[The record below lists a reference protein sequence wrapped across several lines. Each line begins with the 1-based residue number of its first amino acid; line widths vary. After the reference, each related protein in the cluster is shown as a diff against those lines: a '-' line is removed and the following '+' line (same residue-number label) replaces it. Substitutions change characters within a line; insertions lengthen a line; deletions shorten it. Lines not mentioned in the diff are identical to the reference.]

1 MRDKAEAR
9 FWVKRGRCV
18 LKDIKIKLTFSE
30 IILLLSIIYVG
41 GFNEHIS
48 CLISCIASV
57 YFFVEIFSKK
67 EIRLQVNLFSISIT
81 VLCLF
86 YGLTCFWAID
96 AGMSFIGCLK
106 FMPVFLYMLILWQE
120 EKEKQILDILPYI
133 AAGLVV
139 VSAVGAQIPFLKA
152 FFVVAGRFA
161 GFFQYP
167 NTFALFLLLCE
178 LLILQKARLKVIDYA
193 VAFVL
198 IGGLLYTGSRTVF
211 LLFITSNIAMLML
224 IVKRKARIK
233 MILVMSFSII
243 TVLFIMYLFKDN
255 AIISR
260 YLNMDFGA
268 STFIGRI
275 LYFVD
280 ALPLLIKYPFGMGYM
295 GYYYIQNSIQT
306 GVYNVTYVH
315 NDFLQ
320 IFLDTGWLPGILFLL
335 AVISFFFKK
344 TVTKS
349 RKLIVGTFCLH
360 TLFDFNL
367 QFIAMFLLLVTLMD
381 VDNEKVRIF
390 KIKKWMKSIPIVI
403 FVLNIYMAV
412 ALLFAHYEQ
421 REIANAIYPYNTR
434 NTLQMME
441 VESDLEEANRIADRI
456 IKQNKTY
463 FAPYSIKSKY
473 AYLTGDFVE
482 VIRNKNEVFLRYPFK
497 YTEYK
502 EYCVMLINGAAL
514 YERQGDKSS
523 VDICNSEILA
533 AYDKLMKNKTRLS
546 KLGRRI
552 EEQPTLE
559 FSDSVLTYI
568 NKLKGEN
575 E

>member
-1 MRDKAEAR
+1 M
-9 FWVKRGRCV
+9 KRGRCV
-18 LKDIKIKLTFSE
+18 LKDFKIKFAFSE
-30 IILLLSIIYVG
+30 IILLLSIICVG
-41 GFNEHIS
+41 GFNEYIS
-48 CLISCIASV
+48 CLISCITSV
-57 YFFVEIFSKK
+57 YFFIKVFSKK
-67 EIRLQVNLFSISIT
+67 EIRLQVNLLSISII
-81 VLCLF
+81 VLSLY
-86 YGLTCFWAID
+86 YGLTCFWAIS
-96 AGMSFIGCLK
+96 AGMSFIGFLK
-106 FMPVFLYMLILWQE
+106 FMPIFLYMLISWQE
-120 EKEKQILDILPYI
+120 EKEKEILDILPYI

-178 LLILQKARLKVIDYA
+178 LLVLQKGKLKIIDYV
-193 VAFVL
+193 VAFIL

-211 LLFITSNIAMLML
+211 LLFIASNIAMFIL
-224 IVKRKARIK
+224 IANRKVRIK
-233 MILVMSFSII
+233 MLLVMAFSMI
-243 TVLFIMYLFKDN
+243 TMLFIMYLFKDN
-255 AIISR
+255 AIINR

-268 STFIGRI
+268 STFIGRL
-275 LYFVD
+275 LYVVD
-280 ALPLLIKYPFGMGYM
+280 ALPLLLKYPFGMGYM

-320 IFLDTGWLPGILFLL
+320 IFLDIGWIPGILFLI

-344 TVTKS
+344 TVTKA

-381 VDNEKVRIF
+381 VDTEKVRIL
-390 KIKKWMKSIPIVI
+390 KIKKWMKAIPAVI
-403 FVLNIYMAV
+403 FVLNIYLAV
-412 ALLFAHYEQ
+412 ALILAHYEQ

-434 NTLQMME
+434 NTLRMME
-441 VESDLEEANRIADRI
+441 AESDLEEANRIADRI

-502 EYCVMLINGAAL
+502 EYCVMLINGVAL
-514 YERQGDKSS
+514 YEKQGDEAS
-523 VDICNSEILA
+523 VKIINQEILA
-533 AYDKLMKNKTRLS
+533 TYEKLEANKTRLS

-559 FSDSVLTYI
+559 FSESVLTYV
-568 NKLKGEN
+568 NKLKGVTGE
-575 E
+575 

>member
-1 MRDKAEAR
+1 MFEN
-9 FWVKRGRCV
+9 
-18 LKDIKIKLTFSE
+18 IKTKFGFSD
-30 IILLLSIIYVG
+30 IILLLSILCVG

-48 CLISCIASV
+48 CLLSCITSA
-57 YFFVEIFSKK
+57 YFLFQIFSRK
-67 EIRLQVNLFSISIT
+67 EIKFQPNLFSASIA

-96 AGMSFIGCLK
+96 SGMALIGFFK
-106 FMPVFLYMLILWQE
+106 FMPVLLYIFLLWQE
-120 EKEKQILDILPYI
+120 EKESEILDVLPYI

-139 VSAVGAQIPFLKA
+139 ISAVGAQIPFLKA

-178 LLILQKARLKVIDYA
+178 LMILQKGRLKTIDYIS
-193 VAFVL
+193 VCTL

-211 LLFITSNIAMLML
+211 ILFIISNIAMVLM
-224 IVKRKARIK
+224 IANKKVRIT
-233 MILVMSFSII
+233 LLAVMAFSMMA
-243 TVLFIMYLFKDN
+243 VLLAMYLFKDN
-255 AIISR
+255 AIINR

-275 LYFVD
+275 LYVVD
-280 ALPLLIKYPFGMGYM
+280 ALPLLLKYPFGMGYM

-320 IFLDTGWLPGILFLL
+320 IFLDVGWIPGILFLI

-344 TVTKS
+344 AVTMP

-367 QFIAMFLLLVTLMD
+367 QFIAMFLFFITLMD
-381 VDNEKVRIF
+381 VDREKVRTI
-390 KIKKWMKSIPIVI
+390 KTKKWMNVVSIAV
-403 FVLNIYMAV
+403 FVLNLYMAV
-412 ALLFAHYEQ
+412 ALLFAHYDQ
-421 REIANAIYPYNTR
+421 TRLANTLYPYNTR
-434 NTLQMME
+434 NTLHMME
-441 VESDLEEANRIADRI
+441 RETDLQEADRIADRI
-456 IKQNKTY
+456 IKQNDTY
-463 FAPYSIKSKY
+463 FAPYSIKAKY
-473 AYLTGDFVE
+473 AYSIGDFVE

-502 EYCVMLINGAAL
+502 EYCVMLINGVAL
-514 YERQGDKSS
+514 YTQQGDMSS
-523 VDICNSEILA
+523 VDICNREILA
-533 AYDKLMKNKTRLS
+533 AYEKLEGNKTRLS
-546 KLGRRI
+546 ELGSRI

-559 FSDSVLTYI
+559 LSESVLTYI
-568 NKLKGEN
+568 NKLKKVTGE
-575 E
+575 

>member
-1 MRDKAEAR
+1 M
-9 FWVKRGRCV
+9 KRGRCV
-18 LKDIKIKLTFSE
+18 LKDFKIKFAFSE
-30 IILLLSIIYVG
+30 IILLLSIICVG
-41 GFNEHIS
+41 GFNEYIS
-48 CLISCIASV
+48 CLISCITSV
-57 YFFVEIFSKK
+57 YFFIKVFSKK
-67 EIRLQVNLFSISIT
+67 EIRLQVNLFSISII
-81 VLCLF
+81 VLSLF

-96 AGMSFIGCLK
+96 AGMSFIGFLK
-106 FMPVFLYMLILWQE
+106 FMPIFLYMLISWQE
-120 EKEKQILDILPYI
+120 EKEKEILDILPYI

-178 LLILQKARLKVIDYA
+178 LLVLQKGKLKIIDYV
-193 VAFVL
+193 VAFIL

-211 LLFITSNIAMLML
+211 LLFIASNIAMFIL
-224 IVKRKARIK
+224 IANRKVRIK
-233 MILVMSFSII
+233 MLLVMAFSMI
-243 TVLFIMYLFKDN
+243 TMLFIMYLFKDN
-255 AIISR
+255 AIINR

-268 STFIGRI
+268 STFIGRL
-275 LYFVD
+275 LYVVD
-280 ALPLLIKYPFGMGYM
+280 ALPLLLKYPFGMGYM

-320 IFLDTGWLPGILFLL
+320 IFLDIGWIPGILFLI

-344 TVTKS
+344 TVTKA

-367 QFIAMFLLLVTLMD
+367 QFIAMFLLFVTLMD
-381 VDNEKVRIF
+381 VDTEKVRIL
-390 KIKKWMKSIPIVI
+390 KIKKWMKAIPAVI
-403 FVLNIYMAV
+403 FVLNIYLAV
-412 ALLFAHYEQ
+412 ALILAHYEQ

-434 NTLQMME
+434 NTLRMME
-441 VESDLEEANRIADRI
+441 AESDLEEANRIADRI

-502 EYCVMLINGAAL
+502 EYCVMLINGVAL
-514 YERQGDKSS
+514 YEQHGDETS
-523 VDICNSEILA
+523 VKIINQEILA
-533 AYDKLMKNKTRLS
+533 AYEKLEANKTRLS

-559 FSDSVLTYI
+559 FSESVLTYV
-568 NKLKGEN
+568 NKLKGVTGE
-575 E
+575 

>member
-1 MRDKAEAR
+1 MFEKVRNK
-9 FWVKRGRCV
+9 FIFS
-18 LKDIKIKLTFSE
+18 DIV
-30 IILLLSIIYVG
+30 LLLSIFCVG

-48 CLISCIASV
+48 CLLSCLVSA
-57 YFFVEIFSKK
+57 YFLVKIFTRREIKF
-67 EIRLQVNLFSISIT
+67 QANLFSISIT

-96 AGMSFIGCLK
+96 AGMALIGFFK
-106 FMPVFLYMLILWQE
+106 FMPIFLYALLLWQE
-120 EKEKQILDILPYI
+120 EKQSEILDVIPYI

-139 VSAVGAQIPFLKA
+139 ISAVGSQISFLKA

-161 GFFQYP
+161 GVFQYP

-178 LLILQKARLKVIDYA
+178 LLILQKGKLKVVDY
-193 VAFVL
+193 VTMCVL

-211 LLFITSNIAMLML
+211 LLFIVSNIAMILVIAKNKMRITLVALML
-224 IVKRKARIK
+224 FS
-233 MILVMSFSII
+233 MIAVLV
-243 TVLFIMYLFKDN
+243 VMYLFKDN
-255 AIISR
+255 AIINR

-275 LYFVD
+275 LYVVD
-280 ALPLLIKYPFGMGYM
+280 ALPLLLKYPFGMGYM

-320 IFLDTGWLPGILFLL
+320 IFLDVGWIPGILFL
-335 AVISFFFKK
+335 ATIISYFFKK
-344 TVTKS
+344 TVSKP
-349 RKLIVGTFCLH
+349 RKLIIGTFCLH

-367 QFIAMFLLLVTLMD
+367 QFIAMFFLLITFLNVEG
-381 VDNEKVRIF
+381 EKVRTF
-390 KIKKWMKSIPIVI
+390 KIKKWMKVIPITI
-403 FVLNIYMAV
+403 FILNVYLAG

-421 REIANAIYPYNTR
+421 REIAHALYPYNTR
-434 NTLQMME
+434 NTLHMME
-441 VESDLEEANRIADRI
+441 AESDLEEANRIADCI
-456 IKQNKTY
+456 IKQNQTY
-463 FAPYSIKSKY
+463 FAPYSIKAKY
-473 AYLTGDFVE
+473 AYSTGNFTE
-482 VIRNKNEVFLRYPFK
+482 LIQNKNEVFLRYPFK

-502 EYCVMLINGAAL
+502 EYCVMLINGVAL
-514 YERQGDKSS
+514 YERQGDESS
-523 VDICNSEILA
+523 VKIINQEILS
-533 AYDKLMKNKTRLS
+533 AYEKLEANKIRLS

-568 NKLKGEN
+568 NKLKKGEN

>member
-1 MRDKAEAR
+1 MSKNIKDKFA
-9 FWVKRGRCV
+9 
-18 LKDIKIKLTFSE
+18 FSDM
-30 IILLLSIIYVG
+30 ILLFSIFCVG

-48 CLISCIASV
+48 CLLSCIAAV
-57 YFFVEIFSKK
+57 YLFAKLLSRK
-67 EIRLQVNLFSISIT
+67 EIKLQTNLFSVSIM

-96 AGMSFIGCLK
+96 SGMAFIGFLK
-106 FMPVFLYMLILWQE
+106 FMPILLYMVISWQE
-120 EKEKQILDILPYI
+120 EKETEILEILPYI

-139 VSAVGAQIPFLKA
+139 ISAVGAQISFLKA

-178 LLILQKARLKVIDYA
+178 LLILQKRRFKAIDYVA
-193 VAFVL
+193 VCIL

-211 LLFITSNIAMLML
+211 ILFLVSNVVMVLLIANKKIRITLLVVMAFSMIA
-224 IVKRKARIK
+224 
-233 MILVMSFSII
+233 
-243 TVLFIMYLFKDN
+243 VLLIMYLFRDN

-275 LYFVD
+275 LYVVD
-280 ALPLLIKYPFGMGYM
+280 ALPLLLKYPFGMGYM

-320 IFLDTGWLPGILFLL
+320 VLLDIGWIPGILFLG
-335 AVISFFFKK
+335 AFISFFLRK
-344 TVTKS
+344 TVSKP
-349 RKLIVGTFCLH
+349 RKIIVGTFCLH

-367 QFIAMFLLLVTLMD
+367 QFVAMFFLLITLMD
-381 VDNEKVRIF
+381 VEREKARTL
-390 KIKKWMKSIPIVI
+390 KIKKWMRVVPIVI
-403 FVLNIYMAV
+403 FIFNVYMTV

-421 REIANAIYPYNTR
+421 REIANVIYPYNTR
-434 NTLQMME
+434 NTLHMME
-441 VESDLEEANRIADRI
+441 AESDLEEANRIADRI
-456 IKQNKTY
+456 IKQNQTY
-463 FAPYSIKSKY
+463 FAPYSIKAKY
-473 AYLTGDFVE
+473 AYSIGDFEE

-502 EYCVMLINGAAL
+502 EYCVMLINGVAL
-514 YERQGDKSS
+514 YQQQEDESS
-523 VDICNSEILA
+523 VKIINQEILA
-533 AYDKLMKNKTRLS
+533 AYEKLEGNKTRLS
-546 KLGRRI
+546 ELGRRI
-552 EEQPTLE
+552 KEQPTLE

-568 NKLKGEN
+568 NKLKKVAGE
-575 E
+575 